1 MTTEK
6 KLQLADRAIT
16 HVLGRI
22 CASPDVGYYM
32 GHATQSFEGCVEAYA
47 AIHGRTVDDVREEFA
62 PICPKDPREELTKRI
77 EELEKGLEAKAEV
90 TGCGI
95 EDVPTYGPQNLTA
108 LDFMEQV
115 KQLLLTHSHT
125 PDAFVGEIAAMF
137 EVHEIPYHCLARR

>member
-1 MTTEK
+1 MNDSE
-6 KLQLADRAIT
+6 KLQLADRAIA

-22 CASPDVGYYM
+22 CASPDVGWYM

-62 PICPKDPREELTKRI
+62 PIAPKDPRAELQKQNEELLDR
-77 EELEKGLEAKAEV
+77 LEGQAIA

-108 LDFMEQV
+108 EDFREAV
-115 KQLLLTHSHT
+115 QLLLANHSH
-125 PDAFVGEIAAMF
+125 DAERFRAAVAELF
-137 EVHEIPYHCLARR
+137 DVTEVPIHLLKI